1 MAFCEGLSAR
11 TNIHEKKGRRQYIK
25 WKTVQESSNLQKGL
39 GILVG
44 EHLNIGTR
52 IILLL
57 KDYAQ
62 SLSKLV

>member
-1 MAFCEGLSAR
+1 MEDC
-11 TNIHEKKGRRQYIK
+11 
-25 WKTVQESSNLQKGL
+25 VQESSNLQKGL